1 MVSTMTQSHGSPS
14 TVRSSIHLAD
24 DGFEYLVVTV
34 GSASASAAAQ
44 RGRAAASAKEVLVE
58 RSEQGRWELMR
69 TVLYQGGVSRHWMR
83 RRVTKVSS
91 TLRN

>member
-1 MVSTMTQSHGSPS
+1 MTQPHDSTS

-34 GSASASAAAQ
+34 GAVSSSAAAQ
-44 RGRAAASAKEVLVE
+44 RGRAAAAAKEVLAE
-58 RSEQGRWELMR
+58 RSEKGRWELMR
-69 TVLYQGGVSRHWMR
+69 TVLYQRGVSRHWMR

-91 TLRN
+91 TLR